1 MSRENVELVAAAI
14 KALNERD
21 TKAVEALFDEEVEW
35 RPALT
40 AGGAVEGTVYRGKPG
55 MRKYIED
62 VDSGFDEVRL
72 EVPRFDP
79 VGSDRV
85 LYRGRLVARGSAS
98 GVSLDVP
105 IWGLWEV
112 RDGKLFRGEG
122 FLSKQEALEAAGL
135 SE

>member
-1 MSRENVELVAAAI
+1 MAAAI

-21 TKAVEALFDEEVEW
+21 TNAVDALFDDEVEW

-40 AGGAVEGTVYRGKPG
+40 AGGGVEGTVYRGKPG
-55 MRKYIED
+55 MRKYIDD

-72 EVPRFDP
+72 EVEGIDP

-85 LYRGRLVARGSAS
+85 LYRGRLIARGSAS

-105 IWGLWEV
+105 IWGLWEM
-112 RDGKLFRGEG
+112 RGGKLIRGEG
-122 FLSKQEALEAAGL
+122 FLTKQEALEAAGVR
-135 SE
+135 E

>member
-1 MSRENVELVAAAI
+1 MSRETVELMAAAI
-14 KALNERD
+14 EALNERN
-21 TKAVEALFDEEVEW
+21 TKAVDALFDDEVEW
-35 RPALT
+35 QPALT

-62 VDSGFDEVRL
+62 VDIGFAEVRL
-72 EVPRFDP
+72 EIQGIDS

-85 LYRGRLVARGSAS
+85 LYRGRLIARGSAS

-105 IWGLWEV
+105 IWGLWEM
-112 RDGKLFRGEG
+112 RDGKLLRGKG
-122 FLSKQEALEAAGL
+122 FLTKQEALAAAGL

>member
-1 MSRENVELVAAAI
+1 MVSKENVEVLAAAI
-14 KALNERD
+14 DAVNARD
-21 TKAVEALFDEEVEW
+21 VSRVEALVDVEW
-35 RPALT
+35 QPALT

-72 EVPRFDP
+72 EVQGFDP

-85 LYRGRLVARGSAS
+85 LYRGRLIARGSAS
-98 GVSLDVP
+98 GVSLDVS
-105 IWGLWEV
+105 IWGLWEI

-135 SE
+135 AE